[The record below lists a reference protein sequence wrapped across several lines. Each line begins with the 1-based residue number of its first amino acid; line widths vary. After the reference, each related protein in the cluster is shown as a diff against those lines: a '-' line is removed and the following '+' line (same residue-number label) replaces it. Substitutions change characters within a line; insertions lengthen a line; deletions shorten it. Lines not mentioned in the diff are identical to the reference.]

1 MKDTLIVLTG
11 GSGSGKSF
19 YENFLSKNGFEKFIS
34 HTTREARIKDNE
46 KHGVDYFFVS
56 KEDFDKIE
64 MLELTKVKDNYYGVS
79 MEEYLSKK
87 GNSVVV
93 VDPNGAKQIVDK
105 LGISNLVL
113 VLLDISEEERVQNM
127 INRGDTKE
135 FIDFRLNNENFVKDY
150 YNLGLEPNIL
160 IKERLEDPN
169 VLLNQINSILN
180 QRNELMKVY
189 SYNYIEL

>member
-1 MKDTLIVLTG
+1 MKDTLVVLTG

-19 YENFLSKNGFEKFIS
+19 YEKFLSKNGFEKFIS

-180 QRNELMKVY
+180 KKNENELI
-189 SYNYIEL
+189 IEL